1 MSNTLRGMVLG
12 CAVLL
17 SSAAVTA
24 QTSDMSAA
32 GASSQANG
40 ASAQSAGMAPSGD
53 MDKDFLMKASQS
65 DFTEMKFSQLALQ
78 KATHPRVKAY
88 AQKMIDDHTKLEAE
102 MKPFADKMGVTPVTE
117 LDSEHQAKYDAL
129 NQMTGMDFDK
139 TYMTGM
145 AQDHHV
151 ALDLFKAEE
160 KSASD
165 PSMKSVVAK
174 GEKAVAMHT
183 KMADMAVE
191 KMSSMKSSTGT
202 GM

>member
-1 MSNTLRGMVLG
+1 M
-12 CAVLL
+12 
-17 SSAAVTA
+17 AA
-24 QTSDMSAA
+24 
-32 GASSQANG
+32 
-40 ASAQSAGMAPSGD
+40 SGD

-78 KATHPRVKAY
+78 KATNPKVKAY

-102 MKPFADKMGVTPVTE
+102 MKPFADKLGVTPVTE
-117 LDSEHQAKYDAL
+117 LDAEHQQKYDAL
-129 NQMTGMDFDK
+129 NQMSGMDFDK

-151 ALDLFKAEE
+151 ALDLFKSEE

-165 PSMKSVVAK
+165 PSMKPVVAK
-174 GEKAVAMHT
+174 GEKVVAMHT

-191 KMSSMKSSTGT
+191 KMSTMKSSTGT